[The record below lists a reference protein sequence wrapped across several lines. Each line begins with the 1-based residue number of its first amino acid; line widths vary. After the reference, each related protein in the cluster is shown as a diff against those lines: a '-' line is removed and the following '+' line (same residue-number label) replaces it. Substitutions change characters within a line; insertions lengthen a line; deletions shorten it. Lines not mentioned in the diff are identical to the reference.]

1 MRLSEILQLNERRE
15 QADSLIAAIKLGMSP
30 DGQKFHDAEDFL
42 SWVREIGGQ
51 EVGQGAYA
59 IVYRG
64 DATEDHYVLKLS
76 YGFDPWNDFASYC
89 YQNPGIV
96 DKNPLF
102 PRVLFYISTPPWAPT
117 RAPAWVS
124 GGVAVLEGLT
134 VDQKKAEQLLG
145 ARSIY
150 EFKDTMKQTFKAL
163 MLPVG
168 AGDAA
173 RADYVCARLGVSP
186 QDVISFYHTMV
197 EVVGRTWLRNF
208 DVHSLNIGWRENG
221 QVVFFDPV
229 S

>member
-1 MRLSEILQLNERRE
+1 MRLSEVLQLNERRE

-30 DGQKFHDAEDFL
+30 DGQKFHGDEDFL

-64 DATEDHYVLKLS
+64 DATENHYVLKLS
-76 YGFDPWNDFASYC
+76 YGPDPWNDFASYC
-89 YQNPGIV
+89 YQNTGIV

-102 PRVLFYISTPPWAPT
+102 PRVLFYTSTPTWA
-117 RAPAWVS
+117 

-134 VDQKKAEQLLG
+134 VDHKKAEQLLG
-145 ARSIY
+145 ARSIF
-150 EFKDTMKQTFKAL
+150 EFKDVMKQTFKAL
-163 MLPVG
+163 VPPVG
-168 AGDAA
+168 AGDPDDVEYAKLI
-173 RADYVCARLGVSP
+173 CARLGISP
-186 QDVISFYHTMV
+186 QNVISFYHTMV

-208 DVHSLNIGWRENG
+208 DVHSRNIGWRENG